1 MQKNTSWKIPDKEKA
16 EKDGDYEQD
25 KLQIY
30 NSNNW
35 LHLQGLELSKKKKKK
50 SNELIEVRLMSD
62 LSRV

>member
-50 SNELIEVRLMSD
+50 SQMN
-62 LSRV
+62 

>member
-50 SNELIEVRLMSD
+50 KVKWINRSQVNVRFI
-62 LSRV
+62 